1 MPKQIVMLCRR
12 KQGNSTQNLRRSV
25 PPILAPLALFVL
37 AAGASPRPQPI
48 ADPRASGS
56 AFAGPLWAASEHGSR
71 AHRVRAKTR
80 ACRAQERPTEAW
92 NAGPLDGYL
101 RHFKVE
107 TAVKVARVQLGDR
120 EKGW

>member
-1 MPKQIVMLCRR
+1 MLCGR
-12 KQGNSTQNLRRSV
+12 KQGHSTPNLRRSV
-25 PPILAPLALFVL
+25 PPILAALALFVL
-37 AAGASPRPQPI
+37 AAGASPHPQPI
-48 ADPRASGS
+48 ADKRASGS
-56 AFAGPLWAASEHGSR
+56 AFAGLCWAAGKHGSR

-107 TAVKVARVQLGDR
+107 TAVQVARQQLGDR
-120 EKGW
+120 DKGW